1 MTTQTLLSLLVN
13 GENLSESQMVQLMR
27 SIMTGEATPA
37 QIGAALTA
45 LKIKGESITEIAA
58 AAQVMRELATPLPQ
72 RFEHLVDT
80 CGTGGSGIKIF
91 NVSTASAIVAA
102 AGGVRIAKHG
112 NRAATGV
119 SGSADL
125 LEAAGVR
132 LDLSPEQVG
141 QCIATVGVGFLFAL
155 NHHSAMRHAI
165 GARRELAFKTM
176 FNMLGPLTNPAGARC
191 QVVGVSDR
199 NRLRPMAEVLKKL
212 GGERALVVHSEDGH
226 DEISIAA
233 PTFIAELLNG
243 EIKEYTVRPEDF
255 GWEAQSWQSLT
266 VNNAAESLVLV
277 QDALGA
283 RNETALK
290 MVALNA
296 GAALYIGS
304 AAENLEA
311 GVLKAEEI
319 LRSGL
324 AAEKLEQLVTF
335 SQSLVVN
342 G

>member
-212 GGERALVVHSEDGH
+212 GGERTLVVHSEDGH

>member
-1 MTTQTLLSLLVN
+1 M
-13 GENLSESQMVQLMR
+13 
-27 SIMTGEATPA
+27 
-37 QIGAALTA
+37 
-45 LKIKGESITEIAA
+45 
-58 AAQVMRELATPLPQ
+58 
-72 RFEHLVDT
+72 
-80 CGTGGSGIKIF
+80 
-91 NVSTASAIVAA
+91 
-102 AGGVRIAKHG
+102 
-112 NRAATGV
+112 
-119 SGSADL
+119 
-125 LEAAGVR
+125 
-132 LDLSPEQVG
+132 
-141 QCIATVGVGFLFAL
+141 
-155 NHHSAMRHAI
+155 
-165 GARRELAFKTM
+165 
-176 FNMLGPLTNPAGARC
+176 
-191 QVVGVSDR
+191 
-199 NRLRPMAEVLKKL
+199 
-212 GGERALVVHSEDGH
+212 HSEDGH